1 MRALE
6 HRPRRE
12 HARGR
17 SWASSLT
24 GPWGRAV
31 LVLALVVAADQLS
44 KRAVERSIVPGEE
57 RKLLPGVQ
65 LVDTRNHGI
74 AFGVLPGSQLVVT
87 LLIGVALVALLV
99 YFALHSRE
107 ALIWLPTG
115 MLVGGA
121 AGNVVDRIRA
131 GSVTDFIKLPLGW
144 PPFNL
149 ADASI
154 TLGVI
159 TLFLVIEHARHR
171 RLHDDGPDRP
181 DTILGAEPRDIEG
194 RRDDAGE
201 AEADRR
207 A

>member
-12 HARGR
+12 QASGRG
-17 SWASSLT
+17 WASSLT
-24 GPWGRAV
+24 GPWARAA
-31 LVLALVVAADQLS
+31 LVLAVVVAADQLS

-65 LVDTRNHGI
+65 LVDTQNYGI
-74 AFGVLPGSQLVVT
+74 AFGVLTGSQVIVT
-87 LLIGVALVALLV
+87 ILIGAALLALLV
-99 YFALHSRE
+99 YFARHSRE

-154 TLGVI
+154 TLGVLA
-159 TLFLVIEHARHR
+159 LFLVIEHARHQ
-171 RLHDDGPDRP
+171 RLHGDAGDPRVGADPSDRGDRP
-181 DTILGAEPRDIEG
+181 DGADGPEPSG
-194 RRDDAGE
+194 RS
-201 AEADRR
+201 
-207 A
+207 